1 MRLASGSPIY
11 ELQTRGSA
19 VLSGFFPAALLA
31 QFKAAASA
39 RFREFESGSRT
50 PLPPQYRYNPFSNSF
65 LLAPLCEEAGLPF
78 GAPVGRPELASLLKE
93 ATGQTVRCNPDQCWV
108 RKKYPPPIAP
118 PRHAPNGW
126 HQDGALGA
134 RFPPEPGP
142 EIPMT
147 RLITCWIPLEPCG
160 EERPG
165 LELVRRRVD
174 RVLHFTELTDAAVRR
189 RFNAQE
195 FWTPILSLGDGLVF
209 LDGALHRTQIEP
221 RMPYPRMS
229 IEYRFFPSR

>member
-1 MRLASGSPIY
+1 MRQASGSPLR

-31 QFKAAASA
+31 QFKAAASV
-39 RFREFESGSRT
+39 RFDAFESGRRT
-50 PLPPQYRYNPFSNSF
+50 PVPPQYRYNPFSNSF
-65 LLAPLCEEAGLPF
+65 LLAPLCEEACLPF
-78 GAPVGRPELASLLKE
+78 SAPVDRQGLADLLEE
-93 ATGQTVRCNPDQCWV
+93 ASGQPVRCNPEQCWV
-108 RKKYPPPIAP
+108 RKKYPPSIAP

-134 RFPPEPGP
+134 QFPPEPGP

-147 RLITCWIPLEPCG
+147 PLITCWIPLEPCG

-174 RVLHFTELTDAAVRR
+174 HVLHFTELTDAAVRR
-189 RFNAQE
+189 RFNAHE
-195 FWTPILSLGDGLVF
+195 FWTPVLGLGDGLVF
-209 LDGALHRTQIEP
+209 LNGALHRTQIAPGMHRP
-221 RMPYPRMS
+221 RLS